1 MERNPHPYPT
11 AHTHWTW
18 GYSDIRLGPLK
29 LKQQCIHSSTI
40 HRTIIH
46 SISEWGRAA
55 GRHWGPGDSLTGS
68 SQLLL
73 TLGQFTELLVSIC
86 GSQVF
91 LNGWWEGS
99 SSEFH
104 YDISHKWED
113 FGEDSFKR
121 KFELKKYWN
130 PSFGHSWSFGVKM
143 LGTWFNP
150 PVIFGVGLQHGHLSS
165 PWGEVVSF
173 GESTPN
179 SWAYWDLY
187 TTTPR
192 MPIWG
197 SV

>member
-11 AHTHWTW
+11 AHTHWPGGIQIYALAPKTEATVASIL
-18 GYSDIRLGPLK
+18 YTQLNNYP
-29 LKQQCIHSSTI
+29 
-40 HRTIIH
+40 

-68 SQLLL
+68 SQSLL

-91 LNGWWEGS
+91 LNGWWAGS

-121 KFELKKYWN
+121 KFKLKKYWN
-130 PSFGHSWSFGVKM
+130 PSFGHTSSFGVKI
-143 LGTWFNP
+143 LGTSFNP
-150 PVIFGVGLQHGHLSS
+150 PALFGVGLQHGRLSS
-165 PWGEVVSF
+165 PWGKVGPCE
-173 GESTPN
+173 ESTPS

-197 SV
+197 PV